1 MSLKQR
7 YFEMLGAAYE
17 VPSSA
22 SQFDEFLNTAMAYF
36 FDGNESGQLAPDV
49 PRFGGV
55 DDALDAHASRIATLV
70 GAAASREDASGDMFH
85 AILEIAVA
93 TEEVIGNRAA
103 AQLMALEFPCRLAD
117 LPLDHAALLD
127 IRRFMQPDAGRA
139 QDRIILASVEARTEL
154 RACLALIQRPA
165 DHEGRVVVSLSYID
179 WSETLI
185 ARLGDAFGLTAS
197 ETEVLEGYLAN
208 LKPKDI
214 AAQRQRALETVK
226 VQSKSILRKTG
237 CGRMSDV
244 VQLCASIAFLLR
256 QLPDEARDVQGEAWV
271 TPRRGLSFLEV
282 GKGRRVAW
290 YRVGSGSR
298 PVFFVHGYLQGPFFT
313 AEFDKRLADVD
324 ICLIAP
330 SRPGFG
336 YSSPSLNRRDFDKTV
351 VEDALALIE
360 SLRLETV
367 ALCIHQGGASHGFR
381 IAKALGERVR
391 GMLLL
396 GGGIPIDEREH
407 LSHMDRQTR
416 FAAIASRHAPSVMR
430 MVMSVGL
437 PVYRKR
443 GPRAFLEAQFS
454 KAPVDLATLSDSKL
468 FEVQALG
475 LYHAVEQ
482 GGEAWVRDGASAMA
496 DWGGDL
502 DSVAAP
508 QIWLNAGEDPV
519 ISAEQVSKHI
529 GERPNTASRILPG
542 HGANILHTA
551 VDDILAELV
560 RLV

>member
-17 VPSSA
+17 VPSST
-22 SQFDEFLNTAMAYF
+22 SQFDEFLNAAMAYF

-70 GAAASREDASGDMFH
+70 GAAAAREDAPGDMFH
-85 AILEIAVA
+85 AILEISMK
-93 TEEVIGNRAA
+93 TQEVVGNRAA
-103 AQLMALEFPCRLAD
+103 AHLMGREFPCHLEQ
-117 LPLDHAALLD
+117 LPLDRAALLD
-127 IRRFMQPDAGRA
+127 IRRFMQPKVPSAR
-139 QDRIILASVEARTEL
+139 DRIILASVETGAEL

-185 ARLGDAFGLTAS
+185 GRLGEAFGLTAS

-214 AAQRQRALETVK
+214 AAERERALETVK

-237 CGRMSDV
+237 CARMSDV

-256 QLPDEARDVQGEAWV
+256 QLPDDGVDVAGEAWV
-271 TPRRGLSFLEV
+271 TPRRGLSMLDV
-282 GKGRRVAW
+282 GKGRQVAW
-290 YRVGSGSR
+290 YRVGTGNR
-298 PVFFVHGYLQGPFFT
+298 RVLFIHGYLQGPFFT
-313 AEFDKRLADVD
+313 AEFDRQLAGAD

-336 YSSPSLNRRDFDKTV
+336 YSSPSVSRKDFDQTV
-351 VEDALALIE
+351 IDDTLALIE
-360 SLRLETV
+360 SLGLETV
-367 ALCIHQGGASHGFR
+367 PLCIHQGGSSHGFR
-381 IAKALGERVR
+381 IAKALGDRVR
-391 GMLLL
+391 GMLLI
-396 GGGIPIDEREH
+396 GGGIPIDELRD

-416 FAAIASRHAPSVMR
+416 FAAMASRHAPSVMK

-443 GPRAFLEAQFS
+443 GPKAFLKTQFAS
-454 KAPVDLATLSDSKL
+454 APTDLATLANPRL
-468 FEVQALG
+468 LEVQAQG

-496 DWGGDL
+496 DWSHDL
-502 DSVAAP
+502 DAVSVP
-508 QIWLNAGEDPV
+508 QVWLNAGDDPV
-519 ISAEQVSKHI
+519 ISAEQVTQHVQ
-529 GERPNTASRILPG
+529 GRPQVKCRTLDG

-551 VDDILAELV
+551 VDEIIAELV